1 MPHASARRKPPAGVG
16 RRRRLR
22 SAADT
27 GQSYRVASAYRRVAA
42 LKTAERFA
50 EHLDRL
56 GIAEQLPFAAGDP
69 AAPLAEPLTLPDG
82 RTVGNRF
89 CVQPMEGWDGAA
101 DGRPSALV
109 ERRWRAFGR
118 SGAKLIW
125 GGEAVAVEHAGR
137 ANPNQLR
144 MGEDTIDGL
153 AALRGALIDEH
164 RQRYGAGDD
173 LLVGLQLT
181 HSGRFCRP
189 ADSGRAEPWIPARHP
204 VLDRRFGIAPDHPLA
219 TDEEIEALVERFIAS
234 GALAAQA
241 GFDFVDVKHCH
252 GYFAHEL
259 LGCRDRP
266 GRFGGDMEHRTRFL
280 REVVAGLRR
289 RAPGLLIGV
298 RLSAFDAV
306 PFRPSAGDGTGEPTP
321 VALPYRAGFGV
332 SRDDPAAIDLTE
344 TVAFLELLQRLDVPL
359 VNVTAGSPYYT
370 PHLQRP
376 ALFPPSDGYRPPEDP
391 LVGVARQ
398 IDVVRRLKRR
408 FPGLIF
414 VGSAYSYLQEWLPAV
429 AAEVVRRG
437 HADAVGLG
445 RMMLSYPDL
454 PHDVLAGLPLA
465 RKRICRTFSDC
476 TTAPRKGL
484 ISGCFPLDPFYRD
497 RPEAQRL
504 QALKSAAD
512 RP

>member
-1 MPHASARRKPPAGVG
+1 M
-16 RRRRLR
+16 
-22 SAADT
+22 AAT
-27 GQSYRVASAYRRVAA
+27 YRRVAS
-42 LKTAERFA
+42 LKSADRFA
-50 EHLDRL
+50 EHLHRL
-56 GIAEQLPFAAGDP
+56 GIAERLPFAAGDT
-69 AAPLAEPLTLPDG
+69 AGPLSAPLTLPDG
-82 RTVGNRF
+82 RIAGNRF
-89 CVQPMEGWDGAA
+89 CVQPMEGWDGTA

-118 SGAKLIW
+118 SGAKLVW
-125 GGEAVAVEHAGR
+125 GCEAVAVEHAGR

-144 MGEDTIDGL
+144 IGEDTIDGL
-153 AALRGALIDEH
+153 AALRGVLVGEH
-164 RQRYGAGDD
+164 RERYGADDD

-189 ADSGRAEPWIPARHP
+189 TDQARAEPWIPARHP
-204 VLDRRFGIAPDHPLA
+204 VLDRRFGIAADHPVA
-219 TDEEIEALVERFIAS
+219 ADAEIEALVERFIAS
-234 GALAAQA
+234 GVLARQA

-266 GRFGGDMEHRTRFL
+266 GRFGGDLKNRTRFL
-280 REVVAGLRR
+280 REVAAGLRR

-306 PFRPSAGDGTGEPTP
+306 PFQPSGDEGTGEPTP
-321 VALPYRAGFGV
+321 VALPYRSGFGV
-332 SRDDPAAIDLTE
+332 SPDDPTAVDLTE
-344 TVAFLELLQRLDVPL
+344 TCAFLELLQRLDISL
-359 VNVTAGSPYYT
+359 VNITAGSPYYT

-398 IDVVRRLKRR
+398 IDVVRELKRR

-454 PHDVLAGLPLA
+454 PHDVLNGLPLA

-504 QALKSAAD
+504 QELKSASAS
-512 RP
+512 

>member
-1 MPHASARRKPPAGVG
+1 MAPS
-16 RRRRLR
+16 
-22 SAADT
+22 
-27 GQSYRVASAYRRVAA
+27 YRRVAS
-42 LKTAERFA
+42 LKSAEQFA

-56 GIAEQLPFAAGDP
+56 GIAGQLPFAEGDTAGP
-69 AAPLAEPLTLPDG
+69 LSEPLALPDG

-89 CVQPMEGWDGAA
+89 CVQPMEGWDGTA
-101 DGRPSALV
+101 DGRPSELI

-118 SGAKLIW
+118 SGAKLVW
-125 GGEAVAVEHAGR
+125 GCEAVAVEHAGR

-144 MGEDTIDGL
+144 IGEDTIGGL
-153 AALRGALIDEH
+153 AGLRRTLVDEH
-164 RQRYGAGDD
+164 RQRYGTCDD

-189 ADSGRAEPWIPARHP
+189 TDKARSEPWIPARHP
-204 VLDRRFGIAPDHPLA
+204 VLDQRFGIAADHPLA

-234 GALAAQA
+234 GVLAQQA

-252 GYFAHEL
+252 GYFGHEL
-259 LGCRDRP
+259 LSCRDRP
-266 GRFGGDMEHRTRFL
+266 GRFGGDLEHRTRFL

-289 RAPGLLIGV
+289 RAPGLLVGV
-298 RLSAFDAV
+298 RLSAFDTV
-306 PFRPSAGDGTGEPTP
+306 PFQPSGDEGTGEPTP
-321 VALPYRAGFGV
+321 VALPYRSGFGV
-332 SRDDPAAIDLTE
+332 CQDDPTTLDLTE
-344 TVAFLELLQRLDVPL
+344 TFAFLDLLQRLDIPL

-376 ALFPPSDGYRPPEDP
+376 ALFPPSDGYLPPEDP

-398 IDVVRRLKRR
+398 IDVVRELKRR
-408 FPGLIF
+408 FPALIF

-429 AAEVVRRG
+429 AAEVVSRG
-437 HADAVGLG
+437 HVDSVGLG

-454 PHDVLAGLPLA
+454 PHDVLNGLPMA

-497 RPEAQRL
+497 HPQAQRL
-504 QALKSAAD
+504 QELKAASA
-512 RP
+512 P